1 MTNIISSKNIRIGI
15 NTEDSLFDCVKL
27 SRSNTEKLI
36 REVNKAEKNRIKK
49 LSRRRRISFKFSK
62 NQTYISIPSKEAI

>member
-1 MTNIISSKNIRIGI
+1 MTNIISSQIIRLVI

-27 SRSNTEKLI
+27 SRSKTEKLI

-49 LSRRRRISFKFSK
+49 LSRRRRISFTK
-62 NQTYISIPSKEAI
+62 NQKYISIPSKEAI